1 MTAPAW
7 SVVIP
12 VKDEAP
18 SLPELVRR
26 LLAVATTVP
35 AAGFEIVLVDDG
47 SSDGSWAVMRE
58 LAVDARVRGLRLR
71 RNFGKAAAL
80 QAGIAAARGEV
91 IVTMDADL
99 QDEPEELPRFLQA
112 LEGPVDV
119 VSGWKRVR
127 HDPWHKTVPS
137 RLFNAVTARV
147 SGVPLHDFN
156 CGFKA
161 YRREVFRDINLYGE
175 LHRFV
180 PVLAHDRGF
189 RIAEIEVRHHPR
201 RHGRSKYGLARLF
214 RGAVDLLTV
223 LTIGRYA
230 QRPGHLFGGV
240 GLILGSIGFLLLLYL
255 TLLKLFT
262 GADIGT
268 RPLLQLG
275 ILLSIVGIQTVLF
288 GMLAE
293 LIIARSAP
301 PDPAT
306 LVAERTDPRP

>member
-1 MTAPAW
+1 MTALSC
-7 SVVIP
+7 SVVVP

-18 SLPELVRR
+18 SLPELVAR
-26 LLAVATTVP
+26 LLAVAATLP
-35 AAGFEIVLVDDG
+35 ADGFEIVLVDDG
-47 SSDGSWAVMRE
+47 SSDGSWAVIRE
-58 LAVDARVRGLRLR
+58 LCTDPRVRGLRLR

-80 QAGIAAARGEV
+80 QAGIAAATGAV

-99 QDEPEELPRFLQA
+99 QDEPEELPRFLEA
-112 LEGPVDV
+112 LAGPVDV

-127 HDPWHKTVPS
+127 HDPWHKTLPS

-161 YRREVFRDINLYGE
+161 YRREVFRDLHLYGE

-189 RIAEIEVRHHPR
+189 RIAELEVRHHPR

-223 LTIGRYA
+223 VTIGRYA

-240 GLILGSIGFLLLLYL
+240 GLILGAIGFLVLLYL
-255 TLLKLFT
+255 TLLKLLT

-275 ILLSIVGIQTVLF
+275 VLLSIVGIQTVLF

-293 LIIARSAP
+293 LVIARSAP

>member
-1 MTAPAW
+1 MTASSC

-12 VKDEAP
+12 VKDEAE

-26 LLAVATTVP
+26 LLAVAATLPTD
-35 AAGFEIVLVDDG
+35 AFEIVLVDDG
-47 SSDGSWAVMRE
+47 STDGSWAVIRE
-58 LAVDARVRGLRLR
+58 LSADPRVRGLRLR

-80 QAGIAAARGEV
+80 QAGITAATGAV
-91 IVTMDADL
+91 VVTMDADL
-99 QDEPEELPRFLQA
+99 QDDPEELPRFLDA
-112 LEGPVDV
+112 LAGPVDV

-127 HDPWHKTVPS
+127 HDPWHKTLPS

-161 YRREVFRDINLYGE
+161 YRREVFRDLNLYGE

-189 RIAEIEVRHHPR
+189 RIAELEVRHHPR
-201 RHGRSKYGLARLF
+201 RHGRSKYGMARLF

-255 TLLKLFT
+255 TLLKLLT

-275 ILLSIVGIQTVLF
+275 VLLSIVGIQTVLF

-293 LIIARSAP
+293 LVIARSAP